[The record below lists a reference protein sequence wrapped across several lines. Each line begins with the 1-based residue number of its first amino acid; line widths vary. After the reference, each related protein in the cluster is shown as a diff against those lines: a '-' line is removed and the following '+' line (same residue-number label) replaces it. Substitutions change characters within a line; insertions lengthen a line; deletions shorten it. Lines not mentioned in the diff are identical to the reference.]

1 MITLHVKEYEALWR
15 DGARDAKTLAAWA
28 LYEGLNRSGEL
39 QKYKK
44 RKRESSGSANSSQEN
59 SRDRMTAKRS

>member
-1 MITLHVKEYEALWR
+1 MYNLVVKTVYRRL
-15 DGARDAKTLAAWA
+15 GAEWA

-44 RKRESSGSANSSQEN
+44 RKRESSGSAHSSQEN
-59 SRDRMTAKRS
+59 SRDRKTAKRS